1 MIRALLLAGFVAF
14 PATADPAA
22 EAQTAAEDLRV
33 AGLAFAEA
41 ERSGDRVRALTDT
54 VRAYERGL
62 TVLRDALRDAALRE
76 RALRETFAAEG
87 ETLGHLLAAL
97 QTMSRAP
104 EATVLLHPAGALETA
119 RASML
124 MADAAPAL
132 SAKAARLRADLEEL
146 EVLVLLRET
155 SLDTLEQG
163 LSEAQAARVALGQA
177 AAARDSGTVD
187 ATEEAIVLALLN
199 GADTLDAFASSLTG
213 REAEEVGA
221 DAFAAA
227 MGRLPLPVEGVLL
240 SGYGQ
245 PDAADVA
252 RPGILLAAAP
262 RALVTAP
269 WPGTVRY
276 AGPLLDYGNVIIL
289 EPEAGYLL
297 VLAGLGDLF
306 ATTGTVVRSD
316 DPLGLMAGQPEPAQG
331 NLIEGADAGGRSRTE
346 TLYIELRAQG
356 GTRDPAPWF
365 ALGTE

>member
-1 MIRALLLAGFVAF
+1 MIRALLLACLVAL
-14 PATADPAA
+14 PAAADPVA
-22 EAQTAAEDLRV
+22 EAQAAAEELRL
-33 AGLAFAEA
+33 AGLAFSEA
-41 ERSGDRVRALTDT
+41 DRAPDRVRALTDT

-62 TVLRDALRDAALRE
+62 AVLRDALRDAALRE
-76 RALRETFAAEG
+76 RALRERFAAES

-104 EATVLLHPAGALETA
+104 EATVLLHPAGALDTA

-132 SAKAARLRADLEEL
+132 SAEAARLRAELEEL

-155 SLDTLEQG
+155 SLGTLEEG
-163 LSEAQAARVALGQA
+163 LAGAQAARVALGQA
-177 AAARDSGTVD
+177 TSARDEGAIN

-199 GADTLDAFASSLTG
+199 GADTLDAFASSLT
-213 REAEEVGA
+213 RSEAQEVGT

-227 MGRLPLPVEGVLL
+227 RGRLPLPVEGVLL

-245 PDAADVA
+245 ADAAGVA
-252 RPGILLAAAP
+252 RPGLLLAAAP

-276 AGPLLDYGNVIIL
+276 AGPLLSYGNVVIL

-306 ATTGTVVRSD
+306 AATGSVVRAD
-316 DPLGLMAGQPEPAQG
+316 DPLGVMAGQGEPAQG
-331 NLIEGADAGGRSRTE
+331 NLIEAGDAGGRSRPE
-346 TLYIELRAQG
+346 TLYMELRVQG